1 MQGNEGGIG
10 DELSPMKLFT
20 REGET
25 EEAEVCAGV
34 RSAGDPATAAPPTP
48 GGAPAA
54 TPGGAS
60 AATPGGSSIMGRTPG
75 DPDPPPRSAKLPR
88 VHGEEGERSS
98 EEEEDDEENEDPGSL
113 SAGTPTTS
121 RNTYKTW
128 KARTFIS
135 YQS

>member
-10 DELSPMKLFT
+10 DELSPMRLFT

-48 GGAPAA
+48 GG
-54 TPGGAS
+54 
-60 AATPGGSSIMGRTPG
+60 SSIVARTPG

>member
-10 DELSPMKLFT
+10 KELSPMRLFT

-48 GGAPAA
+48 GG
-54 TPGGAS
+54 
-60 AATPGGSSIMGRTPG
+60 SSIMGRTPG
-75 DPDPPPRSAKLPR
+75 DPDPPPRSPKLPR